1 MEKFDIIKQIKNHEK
16 RYTIILVIVFILI
29 MLFSGYCILSID
41 NKELNKINK
50 TVNYRYSSVSSS
62 FQTITLTDKNKLN
75 DIDGLNS
82 NKLSIHIENTTD
94 DKYDYKIVLKK
105 DKTTTRVCGCE
116 KNIEDYKYIR
126 YSLNGKEV
134 LLPNQGTMPDA
145 VSKFLFSQ
153 YGITV
158 NVTYSTPDAIKTS
171 PVFTLSLTNLFSLIP
186 TV

>member
-134 LLPNQGTMPDA
+134 L
-145 VSKFLFSQ
+145 K
-153 YGITV
+153 
-158 NVTYSTPDAIKTS
+158 
-171 PVFTLSLTNLFSLIP
+171 LTNDMTIYKGTLKKNEKKDILINIWIDKSLSISGYHYHGYFSIERINQD
-186 TV
+186 